1 MSQITKKE
9 DSEETNEVTENDN
22 SLFKYIKVAEDEGE
36 EPIEIPCEN
45 DHTILLTTLT
55 SLFPGASGLKYRTV
69 DGNTMRG
76 LRNVDG
82 RLQPPEEGWATIPLY
97 YCCFPKENKRKIDD
111 SADNYSTKTKRLDE
125 KKKISDLIVLGLP
138 WKTTDKELREYF
150 EQFGELVMAQVKR
163 DPRTG
168 DSKGFGFIRFVD
180 QENQSKVILKR
191 HSIGGRFCD
200 VRVPMSKD
208 GFGEYRNLEVSKKIF
223 IGRLTEAINYDDLK
237 EYFSKYGEIADI
249 FIPKPFRGFAFV
261 TFRELDI
268 AQSLCGED
276 HIIKGIS
283 VHVSNAVPKFDIS
296 YQPGYNNK
304 YYGRYPNN
312 GTGSGMGGGGGSSG
326 YSSSYVSPHHN
337 YSQSHLNMSPS
348 SHHHPSSYQHFDYY
362 SRNRSNQHS
371 YHDQGSPY
379 SGRYSHQYNESEF
392 SPYY

>member
-1 MSQITKKE
+1 M
-9 DSEETNEVTENDN
+9 
-22 SLFKYIKVAEDEGE
+22 
-36 EPIEIPCEN
+36 
-45 DHTILLTTLT
+45 
-55 SLFPGASGLKYRTV
+55 
-69 DGNTMRG
+69 
-76 LRNVDG
+76 
-82 RLQPPEEGWATIPLY
+82 
-97 YCCFPKENKRKIDD
+97 
-111 SADNYSTKTKRLDE
+111 DE

>member
-1 MSQITKKE
+1 MY
-9 DSEETNEVTENDN
+9 N
-22 SLFKYIKVAEDEGE
+22 
-36 EPIEIPCEN
+36 
-45 DHTILLTTLT
+45 LLTTLT

-208 GFGEYRNLEVSKKIF
+208 GFGEYRNLEILSANDSSRSMNIRSFDSSKTIF
-223 IGRLTEAINYDDLK
+223 I
-237 EYFSKYGEIADI
+237 
-249 FIPKPFRGFAFV
+249 
-261 TFRELDI
+261 
-268 AQSLCGED
+268 
-276 HIIKGIS
+276 
-283 VHVSNAVPKFDIS
+283 
-296 YQPGYNNK
+296 
-304 YYGRYPNN
+304 
-312 GTGSGMGGGGGSSG
+312 
-326 YSSSYVSPHHN
+326 SYVC
-337 YSQSHLNMSPS
+337 LCV
-348 SHHHPSSYQHFDYY
+348 
-362 SRNRSNQHS
+362 
-371 YHDQGSPY
+371 
-379 SGRYSHQYNESEF
+379 
-392 SPYY
+392 

>member
-208 GFGEYRNLEVSKKIF
+208 GFGEYRNLEILSANDSSRSMNIRSFDSTSDTLNIKQLKNGIENVSRI
-223 IGRLTEAINYDDLK
+223 ED
-237 EYFSKYGEIADI
+237 SK
-249 FIPKPFRGFAFV
+249 
-261 TFRELDI
+261 
-268 AQSLCGED
+268 
-276 HIIKGIS
+276 
-283 VHVSNAVPKFDIS
+283 
-296 YQPGYNNK
+296 NNK
-304 YYGRYPNN
+304 KNEKLFRLYRDRLFLIRYIETLIKNF
-312 GTGSGMGGGGGSSG
+312 
-326 YSSSYVSPHHN
+326 H
-337 YSQSHLNMSPS
+337 
-348 SHHHPSSYQHFDYY
+348 
-362 SRNRSNQHS
+362 SNIA
-371 YHDQGSPY
+371 
-379 SGRYSHQYNESEF
+379 
-392 SPYY
+392 